1 MCQDIPK
8 NTTANGS
15 RQQIASSV
23 IGEEVLSCGFV
34 TISISASG
42 NGESREAQSGH
53 EPQQHY
59 DNLAAHGLGLR
70 CLHCK
75 YNNNVHTRKENR
87 QESDGWGRKSYD
99 AACCPPLWSN
109 GSGRQVCGG
118 RSGKGYNPYSSKKPR
133 CTNCN
138 GKGTIRCGICY
149 GSCTPTAPT
158 DSPTAPYVAT
168 LPAPLVV
175 TAVTDAAT
183 AGYPSGAAT
192 AFRGS

>member
-1 MCQDIPK
+1 MRPYVVFLRQGIHYVPS
-8 NTTANGS
+8 S
-15 RQQIASSV
+15 RYGVVVAGTVVVPFEAVVEFFAYVFVGLDSV
-23 IGEEVLSCGFV
+23 ITL
-34 TISISASG
+34 SASG
-42 NGESREAQSGH
+42 NGESRETQSGH

-59 DNLAAHGLGLR
+59 DNQAAHGQGLR

-118 RSGKGYNPYSSKKPR
+118 RSGQGYNPYSSKKPR

-149 GSCTPTAPT
+149 GLCTRTCGRCNGTGRA
-158 DSPTAPYVAT
+158 
-168 LPAPLVV
+168 
-175 TAVTDAAT
+175 
-183 AGYPSGAAT
+183 
-192 AFRGS
+192 R